1 MIGNRYTYGSK
12 GSNFS
17 FQHNLMRDKD
27 CIGSEVIELD
37 SGDVVGFSGIEGMT
51 YCLCSVEG
59 GDGIRYWGDG
69 SVPTLAEGHKMGD
82 GDVFDVIGKLNINKV
97 SIIGLS
103 DGVKVM
109 VSYYK

>member
-1 MIGNRYTYGSK
+1 MIGNRLTYGSK
-12 GSNFS
+12 GANFS

-27 CIGSEVIELD
+27 CIGSEVIEFD
-37 SGDVVGFSGIEGMT
+37 SGDVLGLGGVDGMT

-59 GDGIRYWGDG
+59 GNGIRYWGDG
-69 SVPTLAEGHKMGD
+69 SLPTLDEGHKISD
-82 GDVFDVIGKLNINKV
+82 GGVFDVFGKLNIGKIN
-97 SIIGLS
+97 IIGLS